1 MVLLKF
7 LYDQRLLGMKTSN
20 AKCNVCKNKAVIFYK
35 GKWWCGRVSGFGE
48 FNIKGECS
56 ETSNARRRDND
67 SEQG

>member
-1 MVLLKF
+1 
-7 LYDQRLLGMKTSN
+7 MKTSN
-20 AKCNVCKNKAVIFYK
+20 AKCNVCKNKAIIFYK